1 MRLNRFFG
9 NFSAGGG
16 SAFGGNFSDQVIKS
30 SDKDLINQLKNVLR
44 LNNGDE
50 IILCDGKLNEASC
63 VIESIGR
70 NEAVFKVVKVWQN
83 KKEFSSDIILY
94 CSVLKRENFE
104 LVVQKAVE
112 LGVKEI
118 VPIIAKRTVKLGL
131 REDRVQKIIKEA
143 AEQSGRG
150 ILPILRQETPFEDAV
165 GEAEVNDLNLFFS
178 PFERSAEGREPDKK
192 FLAGTNIDP
201 SKYKKIGVFIGPEGG
216 WAETELQ
223 AVSSKFQ
230 VVGLSPFTLRAETA
244 AIAALAVI
252 QQFL

>member
-9 NFSAGGG
+9 NFDLKAET
-16 SAFGGNFSDQVIKS
+16 IKS
-30 SDKDLINQLKNVLR
+30 SDEELINQLKNVLR

-70 NEAVFKVVKVWQN
+70 SEVVFKIVKVWQN
-83 KKEFSSDIILY
+83 KKEFSADIILY

-104 LVVQKAVE
+104 LVIQKAVE

-118 VPIIAKRTVKLGL
+118 VPIIAKRTIKLGL
-131 REDRVQKIIKEA
+131 RADRAQKIIKEA

-150 ILPILRQETPFEDAV
+150 ILPILRQEMPFADAV
-165 GEAEVNDLNLFFS
+165 RSAESNDLNLFC
-178 PFERSAEGREPDKK
+178 ELDKK
-192 FLAGTNIDP
+192 PISDSGIDF

-216 WAETELQ
+216 WDEEELQ
-223 AVSSKFQ
+223 VVNNPPSQGSGRASNFK

-244 AIAALAVI
+244 AIAALSII
-252 QQFL
+252 QPRTF